1 MKTIKMIIVVSETQ
15 HSKVYFVYIICSAN
29 FPFLTNKV
37 SFYNEPTKY
46 GNSET
51 TAGINSNCF
60 LIFRIPCN
68 HKLVTFFPKSLN

>member
-37 SFYNEPTKY
+37 H
-46 GNSET
+46 
-51 TAGINSNCF
+51 F
-60 LIFRIPCN
+60 LMNPQNMIIQRRLQELI
-68 HKLVTFFPKSLN
+68 VTVSLYS